1 MKQEEVFEKQ
11 RKLVKA
17 ISLILV
23 IAIIL
28 IDTKNIWFN
37 NGFIIFSD
45 LDFSGINDK
54 RYIERIWGI
63 FNPHFSSANFFNLSR
78 LFFAIPFYA
87 LNYLL
92 SFFYNQAMLKMII
105 MFCLIVAGVGMFLLC
120 EYLLVRTLKG
130 FPDYVH
136 YFGLIIPAVY
146 YALNPWVI
154 FRIQHIFLL
163 SGYSVFPL
171 TIMEFL
177 KLFEI
182 KIFNYQKEVEEYQ
195 QRRRIQG
202 KHITINEKIALNDF
216 FKIVLYSMI
225 GSAAIHYF
233 FFYIIF
239 LTVLFVGI
247 ILRIWKL
254 NNYSSAVVLFYLRK
268 YFIMIGL
275 MILGNFY
282 WFLTYLITLLF
293 VNIEP
298 QNVNVVD
305 TLQLF
310 SRNSSVQNVLYLI
323 SYWLPFFNFEI
334 FLDKMFWFAGGVF
347 LLIIAYI
354 IFYRFGWHFYVRLFT
369 LVTSLVIL
377 LSLGTNVDPFADVYV
392 KVVTDVPVI
401 GHLFRDPNKLVGV
414 LACFLAIILGF
425 GIDRIVFFLLNAG
438 FGRKFAVTFV
448 ILMLVCFYFYQRP
461 VKIFYIDNYYKGVP
475 IPKEYKEISKYY
487 TKDGKIL
494 WIPTM
499 DNMVLSNGIS
509 AYSWNVNK
517 EMPGS
522 MKAVGD
528 FHVYASS
535 KNTIFQHENNVGTI
549 SYFYSYLQNVLD
561 KGGTD
566 KIGRLLELTG
576 FNQVA
581 YHRDVQNQEERQ
593 KFNLFILEKQKEM
606 KLRKKLGFIYLYD
619 VKKSTDNTKV
629 DIYNTKGLNHFVQLF
644 DFENILGAKGYNMI
658 WSQGKREK
666 FDLNKI
672 NLVVGD
678 NKFDIFQQI
687 IPDRYIIP
695 LFDKINTGNPY
706 IGWAKS
712 MCKESDWFWIQKVN
726 NLNRLP
732 WDYDYGKGFI
742 FTYTPYTVEL
752 PPYKL
757 NKKIGEVI
765 LNSNDIIKTDF
776 FEIDKEETNFK
787 LEITKDVIGNSILAA
802 EVAPKKFIGN
812 VFWKIARSKLMSIKP
827 GYISL
832 RAVVS
837 GVNAGKVHFKLKF
850 FNEDMNELG
859 VVYGSVPGE
868 VAEFNK
874 ALINTNAVVPHATKY
889 MRVELWLLEDQK
901 TPVYFWI
908 HEFELRYFSSI
919 SSNEL
924 RIKVPSYIKGKYH
937 LYIRALVNE
946 NGGSVKINDTK
957 ISLKGDENQFKWL
970 YVGKY
975 TKDTIVIKPEEG
987 FTLLNLLCAL
997 PDWLYKKIQSMDLKS
1012 KQAMV
1017 LFSNEFTLEEGFKVK
1032 SLENYYVYPNFV
1044 YSLVDVIGSGI
1055 YTKKIDILRND
1066 SYKLYFVGNIT
1077 SKVAITLKDKDNK
1090 VVKFGYLKFLKSINN
1105 NFDGIRFCVSDK
1117 PYSYFLTIEKEKN
1130 SKWSSQLYYI
1140 DLGFLKKGQYILK
1153 VEFENGVKSLTEPE
1167 DIHVL
1172 HPEEVKVNLKVDDTL
1187 YILISN
1193 ILQESVTTQ
1202 KKENK
1207 IFSSKYSDIYSD
1219 KVKYWLIYGTKQ
1231 IKSKKNELY
1240 YVDFDIETKGMAEV
1254 SAKILFMDKNKVLY
1268 ESQFIDILNN
1278 KGQSIFSPKRDGFV
1292 QIVFFVRSNGKE
1304 DGMFELKQIRLID
1317 ISKMNKFSTIV
1328 VLPSNIQKGSKLNIL
1343 NEAYNPLWEN
1353 NGEKSKQVNIF
1364 LNGFYNCSFKYIFGP
1379 KIQIAY
1385 MFGLLVSIIY
1395 IAMNLW
1401 ALLRRK
1407 K

>member
-1 MKQEEVFEKQ
+1 M
-11 RKLVKA
+11 
-17 ISLILV
+17 
-23 IAIIL
+23 
-28 IDTKNIWFN
+28 
-37 NGFIIFSD
+37 
-45 LDFSGINDK
+45 
-54 RYIERIWGI
+54 
-63 FNPHFSSANFFNLSR
+63 
-78 LFFAIPFYA
+78 
-87 LNYLL
+87 
-92 SFFYNQAMLKMII
+92 
-105 MFCLIVAGVGMFLLC
+105 
-120 EYLLVRTLKG
+120 
-130 FPDYVH
+130 
-136 YFGLIIPAVY
+136 
-146 YALNPWVI
+146 
-154 FRIQHIFLL
+154 
-163 SGYSVFPL
+163 
-171 TIMEFL
+171 
-177 KLFEI
+177 FEI
-182 KIFNYQKEVEEYQ
+182 KIFNFQKEVEGYQ
-195 QRRRIQG
+195 QKRRIQ
-202 KHITINEKIALNDF
+202 KKYIPISEKIALDDF

-239 LTVLFVGI
+239 LTILFIGI

-254 NNYSSAVVLFYLRK
+254 NKYYKAVLLFYIRK
-268 YFIMIGL
+268 YLIMIIL
-275 MILGNFY
+275 MIIGNIY
-282 WFLTYLITLLF
+282 WFLTYSIAILF
-293 VNIEP
+293 INIEP

-323 SYWLPFFNFEI
+323 SYWLPFFNLEM
-334 FLDKMFWFAGGVF
+334 FLDKMFWIAGGVF

-369 LVTSLVIL
+369 IVTSFIIL
-377 LSLGTNVDPFADVYV
+377 LSLGTNVDPLADIYV
-392 KVVTDVPVI
+392 KVVMNVPII
-401 GHLFRDPNKLVGV
+401 GHIFRDPNKLVGV

-438 FGRKFAVTFV
+438 FGRKFAVAFV
-448 ILMLVCFYFYQRP
+448 IVMLICFYFYQRP
-461 VKIFYIDNYYKGVP
+461 IKIFYIDNYYKGVP
-475 IPKEYKEISKYY
+475 IPKEYKEISQYY
-487 TKDGKIL
+487 SKDGKIL
-494 WIPTM
+494 WIPSM

-509 AYSWNVNK
+509 AYRWNINK
-517 EMPGS
+517 EMPGL

-549 SYFYSYLQNVLD
+549 SYFYSYLQHLLD

-581 YHRDVQNQEERQ
+581 YHKDVQDQEERQ
-593 KFNLFILEKQKEM
+593 GFNLFILGKQKEV

-619 VKKSTDNTKV
+619 VKKNSDDVQVN
-629 DIYNTKGLNHFVQLF
+629 IYNTKGLNHFVQLF
-644 DFENILGAKGYNMI
+644 DFENILGAKGYNII

-666 FDLNKI
+666 FDLEKV

-678 NKFDIFQQI
+678 NRIDIFQHI
-687 IPDRYIIP
+687 LPEKYMIS

-706 IGWAKS
+706 VGWAKS
-712 MCKESDWFWIQKVN
+712 MCKESDWFWIHKVN
-726 NLNRLP
+726 SLNRLP
-732 WDYDYGKGFI
+732 WDYDYGEGFI

-752 PPYKL
+752 PTYKL
-757 NKKIGEVI
+757 NKNVGELI
-765 LNSNDIIKTDF
+765 LNSNDIVKTDF

-787 LEITKDVIGNSILAA
+787 LEITKDVMGNSILAA

-812 VFWKIARSKLMSIKP
+812 VFWKIARSKLMSVKP

-850 FNEDMNELG
+850 FNENMNELG

-874 ALINTNAVVPHATKY
+874 ALINTNAVVPPATKY

-908 HEFELRYFSSI
+908 HDFELRYFSSI

-924 RIKVPSYIKGKYH
+924 KIKVPSYIKGKYH
-937 LYIRALVNE
+937 LYVRALVNE
-946 NGGSVKINDTK
+946 NGGVVKINDAK
-957 ISLKGDENQFKWL
+957 INLKGDENQFKWL

-975 TKDTIVIKPEEG
+975 TRDTIVIRPEEG
-987 FTLLNLLCAL
+987 FVLLNLLCVL
-997 PDWLYKKIQSMDLKS
+997 PDWFYKKIQSMDLKS
-1012 KQAMV
+1012 KQAIV
-1017 LFSNEFTLEEGFKVK
+1017 LFSNEFALEEGFKIK
-1032 SLENYYVYPNFV
+1032 GLENYYVHPNFV
-1044 YSLVDVIGSGI
+1044 DSMVDVVGSGI

-1066 SYKLYFVGNIT
+1066 SYRLYFVGNIT
-1077 SKVAITLKDKDNK
+1077 SKVAIVLKDNDNK

-1105 NFDGIRFCVSDK
+1105 NFNGIRFYVSNK
-1117 PYSYFLTIEKEKN
+1117 PYSYFLSIEKEKN
-1130 SKWSSQLYYI
+1130 PKWSSQLYGI
-1140 DLGFLKKGQYILK
+1140 DLGFLKKGQYTLEIKL
-1153 VEFENGVKSLTEPE
+1153 ENGIKSLTAPE

-1202 KKENK
+1202 KKGNK

-1240 YVDFDIETKGMAEV
+1240 YVDFDIEAKGMAEV

-1268 ESQFIDILNN
+1268 DSQFIDIFNN
-1278 KGQSIFSPKRDGFV
+1278 RGQSIFSPKRDGFV

-1304 DGMFELKQIRLID
+1304 DGVFELKQIRLLEV
-1317 ISKMNKFSTIV
+1317 SKMNKFSSV
-1328 VLPSNIQKGSKLNIL
+1328 VILPYNVDNSNKLNIL
-1343 NEAYNPLWEN
+1343 KEAYNPLWTN
-1353 NGEKSKQVNIF
+1353 NSEKAKQVNIF
-1364 LNGFYNCSFKYIFGP
+1364 LNGFYTQSSKYIFGQ

-1385 MFGLLVSIIY
+1385 VFGLLLSIVY
-1395 IAMNLW
+1395 IAMNLCV
-1401 ALLRRK
+1401 LLRRRK
-1407 K
+1407 

>member
-1 MKQEEVFEKQ
+1 M
-11 RKLVKA
+11 
-17 ISLILV
+17 
-23 IAIIL
+23 
-28 IDTKNIWFN
+28 
-37 NGFIIFSD
+37 
-45 LDFSGINDK
+45 
-54 RYIERIWGI
+54 
-63 FNPHFSSANFFNLSR
+63 
-78 LFFAIPFYA
+78 
-87 LNYLL
+87 
-92 SFFYNQAMLKMII
+92 
-105 MFCLIVAGVGMFLLC
+105 
-120 EYLLVRTLKG
+120 
-130 FPDYVH
+130 
-136 YFGLIIPAVY
+136 
-146 YALNPWVI
+146 
-154 FRIQHIFLL
+154 
-163 SGYSVFPL
+163 FPL
-171 TIMEFL
+171 IIMEFL

-182 KIFNYQKEVEEYQ
+182 KIFNFQKEVEGYQ
-195 QRRRIQG
+195 QKRRIQ
-202 KHITINEKIALNDF
+202 KKYIPISEKIALDDF

-239 LTVLFVGI
+239 LTILFIGI

-254 NNYSSAVVLFYLRK
+254 NKYYKAVLLFYIRK
-268 YFIMIGL
+268 YLIMIIL
-275 MILGNFY
+275 MIIGNIY
-282 WFLTYLITLLF
+282 WFLTYSIAILF
-293 VNIEP
+293 INIEP

-323 SYWLPFFNFEI
+323 SYWLPFFNLEM
-334 FLDKMFWFAGGVF
+334 FLDKMFWIAGGVF

-369 LVTSLVIL
+369 IVTSFIIL
-377 LSLGTNVDPFADVYV
+377 LSLGTNVDPLADIYV
-392 KVVTDVPVI
+392 KVVMNVPII
-401 GHLFRDPNKLVGV
+401 GHIFRDPNKLVGV

-438 FGRKFAVTFV
+438 FGRKFAVAFV
-448 ILMLVCFYFYQRP
+448 IVMLICFYFYQRP
-461 VKIFYIDNYYKGVP
+461 IKIFYIDNYYKGVP
-475 IPKEYKEISKYY
+475 IPKEYKEISQYY
-487 TKDGKIL
+487 SKDGKIL
-494 WIPTM
+494 WIPSM

-509 AYSWNVNK
+509 AYRWNINK
-517 EMPGS
+517 EMPGL

-549 SYFYSYLQNVLD
+549 SYFYSYLQHLLD

-581 YHRDVQNQEERQ
+581 YHKDVQDQEERQ
-593 KFNLFILEKQKEM
+593 GFNLFILGKQKEV

-619 VKKSTDNTKV
+619 VKKNSDDVQVN
-629 DIYNTKGLNHFVQLF
+629 IYNTKGLNHFVQLF
-644 DFENILGAKGYNMI
+644 DFENILGAKGYNII

-666 FDLNKI
+666 FDLEKV

-678 NKFDIFQQI
+678 NRIDIFQHI
-687 IPDRYIIP
+687 LPEKYMIS

-706 IGWAKS
+706 VGWAKS
-712 MCKESDWFWIQKVN
+712 MCKESDWFWIHKVN
-726 NLNRLP
+726 SLNRLP
-732 WDYDYGKGFI
+732 WDYDYGEGFI

-752 PPYKL
+752 PTYKL
-757 NKKIGEVI
+757 NKNVGELI
-765 LNSNDIIKTDF
+765 LNSNDIVKTDF

-787 LEITKDVIGNSILAA
+787 LEITKDVMGNSILAA

-812 VFWKIARSKLMSIKP
+812 VFWKIARSKLMSVKP

-850 FNEDMNELG
+850 FNENMNELG

-874 ALINTNAVVPHATKY
+874 ALINTNAVVPPATKY

-908 HEFELRYFSSI
+908 HDFELRYFSSI

-924 RIKVPSYIKGKYH
+924 KIKVPSYIKGKYH
-937 LYIRALVNE
+937 LYVRALVNE
-946 NGGSVKINDTK
+946 NGGVVKINDAK
-957 ISLKGDENQFKWL
+957 INLKGDENQFKWL

-975 TKDTIVIKPEEG
+975 TRDTIVIRPEEG
-987 FTLLNLLCAL
+987 FVLLNLLCVL
-997 PDWLYKKIQSMDLKS
+997 PDWFYKKIQSMDLKS
-1012 KQAMV
+1012 KQAIV
-1017 LFSNEFTLEEGFKVK
+1017 LFSNEFALEEGFKIK
-1032 SLENYYVYPNFV
+1032 GLENYYVHPNFV
-1044 YSLVDVIGSGI
+1044 DSMVDVVGSGI

-1066 SYKLYFVGNIT
+1066 SYRLYFVGNIT
-1077 SKVAITLKDKDNK
+1077 SKVAIVLKDNDNK

-1105 NFDGIRFCVSDK
+1105 NFNGIRFYVSNK
-1117 PYSYFLTIEKEKN
+1117 PYSYFLSIEKEKN
-1130 SKWSSQLYYI
+1130 PKWSSQLYGI
-1140 DLGFLKKGQYILK
+1140 DLGFLKKGQYTLEIKL
-1153 VEFENGVKSLTEPE
+1153 ENGIKSLTAPE

-1202 KKENK
+1202 KKGNK

-1240 YVDFDIETKGMAEV
+1240 YVDFDIEAKGMAEV

-1268 ESQFIDILNN
+1268 DSQFIDIFNN
-1278 KGQSIFSPKRDGFV
+1278 RGQSIFSPKRDGFV

-1304 DGMFELKQIRLID
+1304 DGVFELKQIRLLEV
-1317 ISKMNKFSTIV
+1317 SKMNKFSSV
-1328 VLPSNIQKGSKLNIL
+1328 VILPYNVDNSNKLNIL
-1343 NEAYNPLWEN
+1343 KEAYNPLWTN
-1353 NGEKSKQVNIF
+1353 NSEKAKQVNIF
-1364 LNGFYNCSFKYIFGP
+1364 LNGFYTQSSKYIFGQ

-1385 MFGLLVSIIY
+1385 VFGLLLSIVY
-1395 IAMNLW
+1395 IAMNLCV
-1401 ALLRRK
+1401 LLRRRK
-1407 K
+1407 